1 MEGYST
7 FLILSPFSGWFE
19 WTPAKHFRNDYQFFQ
34 KFGEAI
40 SNLIKAHIAIQ
51 KIGKSH
57 EEIKRLNDIESF
69 YTGVI
74 GEIGR
79 GMKLSYLI
87 DVAIKKFKIPGS
99 PFVTDIDR
107 IVRIDD
113 EIKAIFEIKHTTN
126 GKDVL
131 IRYNHYRTLKEIQ
144 NAFDV
149 PVYFVVK
156 HEGWWYL
163 KPLRDV
169 YGFVKNERYW
179 EKRLKLSEMLK
190 MGQARFV
197 EVLADILM

>member
-1 MEGYST
+1 ME
-7 FLILSPFSGWFE
+7 
-19 WTPAKHFRNDYQFFQ
+19 
-34 KFGEAI
+34 
-40 SNLIKAHIAIQ
+40 
-51 KIGKSH
+51 
-57 EEIKRLNDIESF
+57 
-69 YTGVI
+69 
-74 GEIGR
+74 
-79 GMKLSYLI
+79 LSYLI
-87 DVAIKKFKIPGS
+87 DRAVDEYKLGS
-99 PFVTDIDR
+99 PFITDIDR

-131 IRYNHYRTLKEIQ
+131 IKYNHYRTLKEIQ

-156 HEGWWYL
+156 HEGCWYL

-169 YGFVKNERYW
+169 YSFAKNGRYW

-197 EVLADILM
+197 EVLADILR